1 MKISPHAWPFA
12 AGALVLALGVGAWV
26 HWTAAVP
33 AVGFLFF
40 ALWFFRDPERDV
52 PQDAGLLV
60 SPADGTIIRAR
71 PDKISIFMNVFNV
84 HVCRAPAAGRVVS
97 VKHHPGRFLAAW
109 KDEAVEQNERVVVD
123 LDVEGKIVRFT
134 LVAGLVARRILC
146 GLQPGQIL
154 ERGERI
160 GLIRF
165 GSRVDIELA
174 DGWVLGV
181 ALKQRMTSGETP
193 IASRQRSTN
202 ISLDPH

>member
-12 AGALVLALGVGAWV
+12 AVALALALALGAWV
-26 HWTAAVP
+26 HWVAALP

-40 ALWFFRDPERDV
+40 TLWFFRDPERDV

-60 SPADGTIIRAR
+60 SPADGTIIGARA
-71 PDKISIFMNVFNV
+71 DKISIFMNVFNV
-84 HVCRAPAAGRVVS
+84 HICRAPAAGTVLS
-97 VKHHPGRFLAAW
+97 VKHHRGRFLAAW
-109 KDEAVEQNERVVVD
+109 KDQAAEQNERVVVD
-123 LDVEGKIVRFT
+123 LDVEGKIIRLT

-146 GLQPGQIL
+146 ALQQGQTL

-165 GSRVDIELA
+165 GSRVDIELP
-174 DGWVLGV
+174 DGWVPGV

-193 IASRQRSTN
+193 IASRQRPVTA
-202 ISLDPH
+202 

>member
-12 AGALVLALGVGAWV
+12 ALALVLALALGAWV
-26 HWTAAVP
+26 HWAAALP
-33 AVGFLFF
+33 AIGFLFF
-40 ALWFFRDPERDV
+40 NLWFFRDPERDV

-71 PDKISIFMNVFNV
+71 ADKISIFMSVFNV
-84 HVCRAPAAGRVVS
+84 HVCRAPAAGTVLS

-109 KDEAVEQNERVVVD
+109 NDQASEQNERVVVD
-123 LDVEGKIVRFT
+123 LDVDGKIIRFT

-146 GLQPGQIL
+146 ALQPGQSL

-165 GSRVDIELA
+165 GSRVDIELP
-174 DGWVLGV
+174 DGWVPGV

-193 IASRQRSTN
+193 IANRQRPATA
-202 ISLDPH
+202 

>member
-40 ALWFFRDPERDV
+40 TLWFFRDPERDV
-52 PQDAGLLV
+52 PQDSGLLV
-60 SPADGTIIRAR
+60 SPVDGTIIRAR
-71 PDKISIFMNVFNV
+71 PDKISIFMSLFNV
-84 HVCRAPAAGRVVS
+84 HVCRSPAAGRVLS
-97 VKHHPGRFLAAW
+97 VEHHPGRFLAAW
-109 KDEAVEQNERVVVD
+109 KDEAAEQNERVVVS
-123 LDVEGKIVRFT
+123 LDVEGQVIRFT

-146 GLQPGQIL
+146 TVQPGQRL

-165 GSRVDIELA
+165 GSRVDIELPG
-174 DGWVLGV
+174 GWVAGV
-181 ALKQRMTSGETP
+181 KLKQRMTSGETP
-193 IASRQRSTN
+193 IASARTPSDSR
-202 ISLDPH
+202 

>member
-12 AGALVLALGVGAWV
+12 ALATVAALGLGAWV
-26 HWTAAVP
+26 HWAAAVP
-33 AVGFLFF
+33 AIGFLLFT
-40 ALWFFRDPERDV
+40 LWFFRDPERDV
-52 PQDAGLLV
+52 PQAAGLLV

-84 HVCRAPAAGRVVS
+84 HVCRAPAAGKVLS
-97 VKHHPGRFLAAW
+97 VERHAGRFLAAW
-109 KDEAVEQNERVVVD
+109 KDAAAEENERVIVS
-123 LDVEGKIVRFT
+123 LDVEGRTILIT

-146 GLQPGQIL
+146 ALEPGQML

-165 GSRVDIELA
+165 GSRVDVDLP
-174 DGWVLGV
+174 DGWVPGV

-193 IASRQRSTN
+193 IASFGPR
-202 ISLDPH
+202 

>member
-12 AGALVLALGVGAWV
+12 ALTLAIALVLGAWV
-26 HWTAAVP
+26 HWAAALPP
-33 AVGFLFF
+33 AGFLLFT
-40 ALWFFRDPERDV
+40 LWFFRDPERVV
-52 PQDAGLLV
+52 PQDPGVLV

-71 PDKISIFMNVFNV
+71 ADKISVFMSVFNV
-84 HVCRAPAAGRVVS
+84 HICRAPAAGKVLS

-109 KDEAVEQNERVVVD
+109 KDEAAEQNERVVVD
-123 LDVEGKIVRFT
+123 LDVEGKTIRFT

-146 GLQPGQIL
+146 ALQPGQTL

-165 GSRVDIELA
+165 GSRVDVELP
-174 DGWVLGV
+174 DGWIPGV

-193 IASRQRSTN
+193 IANRQRSEGA
-202 ISLDPH
+202 